1 MLDTPQWSFGDA
13 ADGPLLAAIFE
24 TSGSVILGLHPDHR
38 IFAWNRAADE
48 LYQTPRSQALGQD
61 YVATFI
67 APEHRAAV
75 AADIQAALGGKPT
88 LNFEDDSIL
97 PDGQRRTLLWN
108 VTRVLDTT
116 DAPVGIVA
124 IGQDITARKE
134 AEERFR
140 LVFEHAQDGLLI
152 SDRSGVIDCNPSAL
166 RILGLTDKAQLIGHR
181 PVEFLPPIQP
191 DGTPSDMKL
200 RAHGVVTLQPG
211 AHTFDWV
218 HQQPDGTD
226 VPVEVTVRHIMLT
239 GRRVSVV
246 AWRDQ
251 SRRLELDRQRAI
263 VQQRLDLA
271 QKLEAV
277 GQLAGGVAHDFNS
290 LLAAIRNAVQL
301 ALYELPADNN
311 ARADLERALQA
322 AERAAG
328 LTRQLLAFSRP
339 QVRATECID
348 LAALVRDTLPLLR
361 TSIPPTVVVHIEAD
375 VPDAMV
381 IADRSHLEQV
391 LLNLV
396 LNARDAMP
404 DGGSLRISVGVD
416 AARGSSIL
424 SVADTGVGM
433 DEATR
438 QRIFEPFFTTKSM
451 ASGTGLG
458 LSVVY
463 GVITQAGGTVQVESV
478 LGQGT
483 TMRVTLPLSTNTPDV
498 AGSASDGA
506 AAVAAVATG
515 VLLVDDD
522 AAVRSTTR
530 RLLERHGWRVLEAGD
545 GETAL
550 AQFMA
555 HRDDIA
561 IVLTDVRMPVMDGV
575 QLALRI
581 RRVAADFPI
590 VFFSGYDELEQQS
603 VEGISNVPLIAKPF
617 GMNELL
623 RVLAATLA
631 AVR

>member
-1 MLDTPQWSFGDA
+1 MPDTPQWSFGDA

-38 IFAWNRAADE
+38 IFAWNRAAEE

-75 AADIQAALGGKPT
+75 AADIQAVLGGKPT

-108 VTRVLDTT
+108 VTRVLDKTN
-116 DAPVGIVA
+116 APVGIVA

-140 LVFEHAQDGLLI
+140 LVFEHAHDGLLI
-152 SDRSGVIDCNPSAL
+152 SDHSGVIDCNPAAL

-181 PVEFLPPIQP
+181 PAEFSPPIQP
-191 DGTPSDMKL
+191 DGTPSDSKS
-200 RAHGVVTLQPG
+200 RAHGAVTLLQG

-226 VPVEVTVRHIMLT
+226 VPVEVSVRHTMLA

-251 SRRLELDRQRAI
+251 SRRHELDRQHAI

-271 QKLEAV
+271 QKMEAV
-277 GQLAGGVAHDFNS
+277 GQLAGGVAHDFNN

-311 ARADLERALQA
+311 ARADLESALQT

-361 TSIPPTVVVHIEAD
+361 TSIPSTVVVHVEAD
-375 VPDAMV
+375 VPHAMV

-404 DGGSLRISVGVD
+404 NGGSLRISVGVD

-483 TMRVTLPLSTNTPDV
+483 TMCVTLPLSTNTPDV

-603 VEGISNVPLIAKPF
+603 VEGIFNVPLIAKPF
-617 GMNELL
+617 GTNELL

>member
-1 MLDTPQWSFGDA
+1 MLDTPPWSFGDA

-38 IFAWNRAADE
+38 IFAWNRAAEE

-75 AADIQAALGGKPT
+75 AADIQAVLGGKPT

-108 VTRVLDTT
+108 VTRVLDKT

-140 LVFEHAQDGLLI
+140 LVFEHAHDGLLI
-152 SDRSGVIDCNPSAL
+152 SDHSGVIDCNPAAL

-181 PVEFLPPIQP
+181 PAEFSPPMQP
-191 DGTPSDMKL
+191 DGTPSDTKS
-200 RAHGVVTLQPG
+200 RAHGAVTLQHG

-218 HQQPDGTD
+218 HQQPDGTE
-226 VPVEVTVRHIMLT
+226 VPVEVSVRHTMLA
-239 GRRVSVV
+239 GRRVSVL

-251 SRRLELDRQRAI
+251 SRRHELDRQRAI

-271 QKLEAV
+271 QKMEAV
-277 GQLAGGVAHDFNS
+277 GQLAGGVAHDFNN

-311 ARADLERALQA
+311 ARADLESALQT

-483 TMRVTLPLSTNTPDV
+483 TMCVTLPLSTNTPDV
-498 AGSASDGA
+498 AGSASVGA

-617 GMNELL
+617 GTNELL